1 MVTAT
6 GAMVRGVVAVLGT
19 SDRPY
24 ALTEQQLVFL
34 REVTYEQWL
43 ASTEELLTAAK
54 GVQFWVADALAY
66 GAVAPERHNPQL
78 NSAHHAT
85 GPTVPPNLQVWYGHS
100 RS

>member
-43 ASTEELLTAAK
+43 AVTQDPSS
-54 GVQFWVADALAY
+54 D
-66 GAVAPERHNPQL
+66 
-78 NSAHHAT
+78 S
-85 GPTVPPNLQVWYGHS
+85 S
-100 RS
+100 S